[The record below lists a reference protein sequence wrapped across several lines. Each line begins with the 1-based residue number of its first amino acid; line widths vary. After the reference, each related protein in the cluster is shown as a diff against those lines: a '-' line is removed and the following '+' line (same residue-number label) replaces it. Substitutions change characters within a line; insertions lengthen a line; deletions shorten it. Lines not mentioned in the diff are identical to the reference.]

1 MDLLIKVF
9 TAFAPTTVV
18 IVAAILSWQRL
29 PSKKYMQNT
38 FDSISAELIKLGD
51 KMDAH
56 TQAFHDEMNKHANKI
71 DINSQPIHTEIAKL
85 NDKIDAN
92 FQTTQADIRKLNDK
106 VESYS
111 QTTHER
117 IDSASAELRSEIRTM
132 NQNYIDHLARHED
145 QALKA
150 RETQGD

>member
-1 MDLLIKVF
+1 MDLLIEVF
-9 TAFAPTTVV
+9 TAFAPTTVAIVAV
-18 IVAAILSWQRL
+18 IVFWQRF
-29 PSKKYMQNT
+29 PSKKYMQNA

-56 TQAFHDEMNKHANKI
+56 TQAFHDAVNKHADKMDN
-71 DINSQPIHTEIAKL
+71 NSESLHTEIAKL

-111 QTTHER
+111 QATHER
-117 IDSASAELRSEIRTM
+117 IDNASTELRAEIQNDESELHQSLGATRR
-132 NQNYIDHLARHED
+132 AG
-145 QALKA
+145 A
-150 RETQGD
+150 

>member
-1 MDLLIKVF
+1 MDLLIEVF
-9 TAFAPTTVV
+9 TAFAPTTVAIVAV
-18 IVAAILSWQRL
+18 IVFWQRF
-29 PSKKYMQNT
+29 PSKKYMQNA

-51 KMDAH
+51 KMD
-56 TQAFHDEMNKHANKI
+56 TNFHAVYDKMDTNFRTI
-71 DINSQPIHTEIAKL
+71 

-106 VESYS
+106 IESYS
-111 QTTHER
+111 HATHER
-117 IDSASAELRSEIRTM
+117 IDNASMELRAEIRTM
-132 NQNYIDHLARHED
+132 NQNYIDHLARHEE